1 MFTAVLLFLNKSP
14 HVTAT
19 FEEQLFPAFSE
30 GAKDGILYKIAVALT
45 LAAWR
50 RQCGKT
56 MQKTELVHA
65 QVSTP
70 ALSKKLVIPRI
81 HASHDLG

>member
-1 MFTAVLLFLNKSP
+1 MFTGVFLFLNKSP

-19 FEEQLFPAFSE
+19 FEEQLFPSFSE
-30 GAKDGILYKIAVALT
+30 GANDGILNKIAVALT
-45 LAAWR
+45 VAAWR
-50 RQCGKT
+50 RQSGKT

-70 ALSKKLVIPRI
+70 ALS
-81 HASHDLG
+81 

>member
-1 MFTAVLLFLNKSP
+1 MVTGLFLFLNKSP

-50 RQCGKT
+50 RQGGKT

-65 QVSTP
+65 QVPTP
-70 ALSKKLVIPRI
+70 ALSEKLVIPRVQ
-81 HASHDLG
+81 ASHDLG